1 MFKVGISGDLLNSRD
16 EPCFGMEPLN
26 LLKDREDIELS
37 WMDKSII
44 ELDTEMTSKF
54 DAILLNLPKAN
65 ANCVSNSNCKLK
77 IISRFGVGFDSVD
90 IEAMKKKNIIVT
102 NTPNAVRR
110 PVAVAALTMIFA
122 VAGKLLQ
129 KDHLVRSGKWND
141 RTNFMG
147 TGLARKTLGVIGAGS
162 IGTETINLS
171 KPFFKNILANDPFKS
186 KKQLSEIGA
195 IKVDLIELA
204 CKSDFIVILCNLDS
218 NTKGIIQTDFFSKMK
233 KSAYIFN
240 LSRGPVINERHLE
253 NALEAKE
260 IAGAGLDVTEKEPLS
275 KDSKLLKYENVII
288 TPHALCWTDECFNDI
303 ATEAINSILNY
314 IDKKP
319 ILNQV
324 NKWFIKQL
332 LL

>member
-1 MFKVGISGDLLNSRD
+1 MFKVGISGDLLNSSN
-16 EPCFGMEPLN
+16 EPCFGMEPLY
-26 LLKDREDIELS
+26 LLKDREDIEVS
-37 WMDKSII
+37 WMDKAII
-44 ELDTEMTSKF
+44 ELDTDMTSKF

-110 PVAVAALTMIFA
+110 PVAVAALTLIFA
-122 VAGKLLQ
+122 AAGRLLQ
-129 KDHLVRSGKWND
+129 KDTLVRKGKWND

-147 TGLARKTLGVIGAGS
+147 TGLVQKTLGVIGAGS

-171 KPFFKNILANDPFKS
+171 KPFFKNILAYDPFKS
-186 KKQLSEIGA
+186 EKQLTEIGA

-204 CKSDFIVILCNLDS
+204 SKSDFVVILCNLDNNSRGMIQS
-218 NTKGIIQTDFFSKMK
+218 NFFSNMK

-240 LSRGPVINERHLE
+240 LSRGPVINESHLE
-253 NALEAKE
+253 NALEKQE

-275 KDSKLLKYENVII
+275 TDSELLKYENVII
-288 TPHALCWTDECFNDI
+288 TPHALCWTDECFSDI
-303 ATEAINSILNY
+303 AKEAISSILNF

-324 NKWFIKQL
+324 NK
-332 LL
+332 

>member
-1 MFKVGISGDLLNSRD
+1 MFKVGISGDLLNSSD

-26 LLKDREDIELS
+26 LLKNREDIELS

-44 ELDTEMTSKF
+44 ELDTEMTSKY

-122 VAGKLLQ
+122 AAGRLFQ
-129 KDHLVRSGKWND
+129 KDYLVRSGNWNY

-147 TGLARKTLGVIGAGS
+147 TGLSRKTLGVIGAGS
-162 IGTETINLS
+162 IGTETIELS
-171 KPFFKNILANDPFKS
+171 KPFFKNILAYDPFKS
-186 KKQLSEIGA
+186 QKQLSEIGA
-195 IKVDLIELA
+195 TKVDLVELA
-204 CKSDFIVILCNLDS
+204 SKSDFIVILCNLDR
-218 NTKGIIQTDFFSKMK
+218 NTKGMIKSDFFSNMK
-233 KSAYIFN
+233 KNAYIFN
-240 LSRGPVINERHLE
+240 LSRGPVINESHLE
-253 NALEAKE
+253 RALEAKE

-275 KDSKLLKYENVII
+275 TNSKLLKYENVIL
-288 TPHALCWTDECFNDI
+288 TPHSLCWTDECFNDI
-303 ATEAINSILNY
+303 ATEAINSILNFV
-314 IDKKP
+314 DKKP
-319 ILNQV
+319 IFNQV
-324 NKWFIKQL
+324 NK
-332 LL
+332 

>member
-1 MFKVGISGDLLNSRD
+1 MFKVGISGDLLNSKD

-26 LLKDREDIELS
+26 LLKNRENIELS

-65 ANCVSNSNCKLK
+65 ANCVSNPNCKLK

-122 VAGKLLQ
+122 AAGRLFQ
-129 KDHLVRSGKWND
+129 KDYLVRSGNWND

-147 TGLARKTLGVIGAGS
+147 TGLSRKTLGVIGAGS
-162 IGTETINLS
+162 IGAETIKLS
-171 KPFFKNILANDPFKS
+171 KPFFKNILSYDPFKS
-186 KKQLSEIGA
+186 EKQLSEIGA
-195 IKVDLIELA
+195 TKVDLIELA
-204 CKSDFIVILCNLDS
+204 SKSDFIVILCNLDR
-218 NTKGIIQTDFFSKMK
+218 NTKGMIKSDFFSNMK
-233 KSAYIFN
+233 KNAYIFN
-240 LSRGPVINERHLE
+240 LSRGPVINESHLE
-253 NALEAKE
+253 RALEAKE

-275 KDSKLLKYENVII
+275 TNSKLLKYENVIL

-314 IDKKP
+314 VDKKP

-324 NKWFIKQL
+324 NK
-332 LL
+332 

>member
-1 MFKVGISGDLLNSRD
+1 MFKVGISGDLLNNKN
-16 EPCFGMEPLN
+16 EPCFGIKPLN
-26 LLKDREDIELS
+26 LLKDRDDIDIS
-37 WMDKSII
+37 WMDKSIT

-90 IEAMKKKNIIVT
+90 IEAMKNQNIIVT

-110 PVAVAALTMIFA
+110 PVAVASLTMIFA

-129 KDHLVRSGKWND
+129 KDHLVRSGNWNE

-147 TGLARKTLGVIGAGS
+147 TGLSRKTLGIVGAGS
-162 IGTETINLS
+162 IGTETIHLS
-171 KPFFKNILANDPFKS
+171 KPFFKNILAYDPFKS
-186 KKQLSEIGA
+186 KNQLSQIGA
-195 IKVDLIELA
+195 IKVELIELA
-204 CKSDFIVILCNLDS
+204 NKSDFIVILCNLDS
-218 NTKGIIQTDFFSKMK
+218 STKGMIKNDFFSNMK

-240 LSRGPVINERHLE
+240 LSRGPVINENHLE
-253 NALEAKE
+253 NAIENKE
-260 IAGAGLDVTEKEPLS
+260 IAGAGLDVTEEEPLS

-303 ATEAINSILNY
+303 ATEAINSILNF

-324 NKWFIKQL
+324 N
-332 LL
+332 

>member
-1 MFKVGISGDLLNSRD
+1 MFKVGISGDLLNNKN
-16 EPCFGMEPLN
+16 EPCFGIKPLN
-26 LLKDREDIELS
+26 LLKDRDDIDIS
-37 WMDKSII
+37 WMDKSIT

-90 IEAMKKKNIIVT
+90 IEAMKNQNIIVT

-110 PVAVAALTMIFA
+110 PVAVASLTMIFA

-129 KDHLVRSGKWND
+129 KDHLVRSGNWNE

-147 TGLARKTLGVIGAGS
+147 TGLSRKTLGIVGAGS
-162 IGTETINLS
+162 IGTETIHLS
-171 KPFFKNILANDPFKS
+171 KPFFKNILAYDPFKS
-186 KKQLSEIGA
+186 KNQLSQIGA
-195 IKVDLIELA
+195 IKVELIELA
-204 CKSDFIVILCNLDS
+204 NKSDFIVILCNLDS
-218 NTKGIIQTDFFSKMK
+218 STKGMIKNDFFSNMK

-240 LSRGPVINERHLE
+240 LSRGPVINENHLE
-253 NALEAKE
+253 NAIETKE
-260 IAGAGLDVTEKEPLS
+260 IAGAGLDVTEEEPLS

-303 ATEAINSILNY
+303 ATEAINSILNF

-324 NKWFIKQL
+324 NR
-332 LL
+332 